1 MQVIAAA
8 GSDDKCQ
15 LAIQRGAQSSVNYSQ
30 GSLKEAVKKLVGSGG
45 VNVVID
51 TVGGDIFL
59 DALSRCVEGSF
70 QSGLNLGLCGTF
82 PELRR
87 SWSCYSF
94 VFAAHFSAGIG
105 TNENS

>member
-8 GSDDKCQ
+8 GSDEKCQ
-15 LAIQRGAQSSVNYSQ
+15 LAMQRGAQSSVNYSQ
-30 GSLKEAVKKLVGSGG
+30 GSLKEALRKLVGSGG

-59 DALSRCVEGSF
+59 DALRRCVERSF
-70 QSGLNLGLCGTF
+70 QSALKLGLCGTF
-82 PELRR
+82 PDLCL
-87 SWSCYSF
+87 SWPCYSF

-105 TNENS
+105 TNDNS